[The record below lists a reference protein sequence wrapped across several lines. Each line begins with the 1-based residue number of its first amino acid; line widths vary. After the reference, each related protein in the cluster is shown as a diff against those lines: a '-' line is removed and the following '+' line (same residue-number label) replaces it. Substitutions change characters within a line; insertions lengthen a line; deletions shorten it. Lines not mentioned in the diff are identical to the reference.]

1 MASTA
6 SHEPRAALIRR
17 AFALEWITVAWM
29 TIEASV
35 AIGSGILSHSLT
47 LVAFGI
53 DSVIELSS
61 AGILMW
67 RLTVEIKQGREF
79 SEAAEER
86 ASKIAGALL
95 LALALYVVGS
105 ALWSFWHRQGA
116 EFSVPGLLVA
126 LVAIPTMYML
136 SKAKIRVADGLGSRA
151 LRADAV
157 EAITCGYLSI
167 VVVVGLVTQALFHA
181 WWVDGVTSLAIVYV
195 LVKEGREAWQGD
207 ECCDGSTYPGLPG
220 A

>member
-61 AGILMW
+61 AG
-67 RLTVEIKQGREF
+67 F
-79 SEAAEER
+79 
-86 ASKIAGALL
+86 
-95 LALALYVVGS
+95 
-105 ALWSFWHRQGA
+105 
-116 EFSVPGLLVA
+116 
-126 LVAIPTMYML
+126 
-136 SKAKIRVADGLGSRA
+136 
-151 LRADAV
+151 
-157 EAITCGYLSI
+157 
-167 VVVVGLVTQALFHA
+167 
-181 WWVDGVTSLAIVYV
+181 
-195 LVKEGREAWQGD
+195 
-207 ECCDGSTYPGLPG
+207 
-220 A
+220 